1 MAQLCVWSNNSVTAV
16 VTEEVYQENQ
26 RRQKLAEE
34 AVAERYLRPILPPAR
49 PVFTFSDA
57 PSLQC
62 WVTGTMADLE
72 ALLKGHL
79 LKTRPFYVPFSNS
92 YETGIHGPE
101 LQEEE
106 WKFHTTLGEVMETFG
121 LVRAPGEE

>member
-1 MAQLCVWSNNSVTAV
+1 MAQLCIWSNNSVTAV

-34 AVAERYLRPILPPAR
+34 AVAEGCLRPILLPVR

-57 PSLQC
+57 SSLQC

-72 ALLKGHL
+72 VLLKGHL
-79 LKTRPFYVPFSNS
+79 SKTRPFYVPFSNG

-101 LQEEE
+101 LQRQE
-106 WKFHTTLGEVMETFG
+106 WSFHTTLGEAMETFG
-121 LVRAPGEE
+121 LVRAPRKE